1 MRKNTCS
8 LLIGLLLFAPFIMV
22 GCKSDNKQNDI
33 VFTYDFHLDSEDWV
47 AGFADL
53 PANHDPEFYQLA
65 SSHQQLPSG
74 LPGYGLYIQGDNHSD
89 DLFMFFKKRVE
100 GLKPNTVYQLSILID
115 LATNVPAGL
124 TGIGGSPGESVYVKA
139 GATMAEP
146 LVMTDN
152 QGWLRMNIDKGN
164 QSQGGKDMVVLGN
177 IAHPALEADS
187 GGEYKIKTLDETG
200 QYFEAVTDGNGTL
213 WFIVGTDSGFEGLTT
228 LYYSQ
233 ISFSLTHIVS

>member
-1 MRKNTCS
+1 MRKNTNS
-8 LLIGLLLFAPFIMV
+8 LFIGLFLFTSFIMI
-22 GCKSDNKQNDI
+22 GCKSDSDQNAT
-33 VFTYDFHLDSEDWV
+33 VVTYNFHLDSEGWV
-47 AGFADL
+47 ARFADL
-53 PANHDPEFYQLA
+53 PADHDPAFYQLA
-65 SSHQQLPSG
+65 SSHQPLPSG

-89 DLFMFFKKRVE
+89 DLFMFFKKHVE
-100 GLKPNTVYQLSILID
+100 GLQPNTVYQLSILID
-115 LATNVPAGL
+115 LATNVPAGFS
-124 TGIGGSPGESVYVKA
+124 GIGGSPGESVYVKA